1 MMSRLFLVYVLV
13 ELAVVVALAST
24 IGLGWTLLLLVA
36 AFVAGLALAGSQLKR
51 QLTRLRS
58 GLTSQ
63 QSQLATDGALVALGI
78 VLVVVPGLV
87 TTAAGLLLLLPPT
100 RAVARPVLTAMAV
113 RGIGRRAPLITVTT
127 VGADRYASAPRP
139 RADYIDGEVLDVIDV
154 TEVDPPALPRWQD
167 CPAPPRAQNG
177 PHRRQASLSNPS
189 ATP

>member
-1 MMSRLFLVYVLV
+1 MVSRLFLVYVLV

-24 IGLGWTLLLLVA
+24 IGLGWTLLLLLA

-63 QSQLATDGALVALGI
+63 QERLATDGALVAVGT

-87 TTAAGLLLLLPPT
+87 TTAAGVLLLLPPT
-100 RAVARPVLTAMAV
+100 RAAARPMLTAMAA

-127 VGADRYASAPRP
+127 VGADRYASKPGPRT
-139 RADYIDGEVLDVIDV
+139 DYIDGEVIDV
-154 TEVDPPALPRWQD
+154 TDVADIDPPALPGE
-167 CPAPPRAQNG
+167 RA
-177 PHRRQASLSNPS
+177 
-189 ATP
+189 

>member
-1 MMSRLFLVYVLV
+1 MVSRLFLIYVVV

-24 IGLGWTLLLLVA
+24 IGLGWTLLVLLA
-36 AFVAGLALAGSQLKR
+36 AFVGGIALSGSQLKR

-58 GLTSQ
+58 GLTTQ
-63 QSQLATDGALVALGI
+63 QSQLATDGAMVALGS

-100 RAVARPVLTAMAV
+100 RAVARPLLTAMAV

-139 RADYIDGEVLDVIDV
+139 RPDYIDGEVIDV
-154 TEVDPPALPRWQD
+154 TDVADFTEVDPPALPGW
-167 CPAPPRAQNG
+167 PE
-177 PHRRQASLSNPS
+177 
-189 ATP
+189 

>member
-1 MMSRLFLVYVLV
+1 MVSRLFLVYVLV

-36 AFVAGLALAGSQLKR
+36 AFAVGLALAGSQLKR

-58 GLTSQ
+58 GLTTP
-63 QSQLATDGALVALGI
+63 QSRLVTDGAMVALGT

-100 RAVARPVLTAMAV
+100 RAAARPVLTAMAV

-139 RADYIDGEVLDVIDV
+139 RGDYIDGEVLDVSDV
-154 TEVDPPALPRWQD
+154 TDAPPADPPALPGR
-167 CPAPPRAQNG
+167 PE
-177 PHRRQASLSNPS
+177 
-189 ATP
+189 